1 MGRIAPLYVILNVRK
16 DTNMFKAGVPY
27 IKDIPDDMNVIHIDE
42 YDEYGPF
49 GSSGASEAYQSGG
62 HMAVINAIYNA
73 CGVRIHELPA
83 TAEKVKAG
91 IEALTKGESNPNI
104 PEKYYLGSDFYT
116 EIKNII
122 DNPIVNWNDQ
132 TNTCD

>member
-1 MGRIAPLYVILNVRK
+1 
-16 DTNMFKAGVPY
+16 
-27 IKDIPDDMNVIHIDE
+27 
-42 YDEYGPF
+42 
-49 GSSGASEAYQSGG
+49 
-62 HMAVINAIYNA
+62 MAVINAIYNA

-91 IEALTKGESNPNI
+91 IEALAKGESNPNI

-116 EIKNII
+116 EIENII

-132 TNTCD
+132 TNACD